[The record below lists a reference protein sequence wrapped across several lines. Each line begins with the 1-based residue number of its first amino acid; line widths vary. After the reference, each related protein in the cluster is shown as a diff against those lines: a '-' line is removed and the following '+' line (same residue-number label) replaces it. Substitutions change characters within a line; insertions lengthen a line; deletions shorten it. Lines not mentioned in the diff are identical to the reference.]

1 MVAVPAAT
9 PVTIPVLPTV
19 AVAVFD
25 ELQLPPVVVL
35 ARVMVA
41 PVHARPGPVMAAG
54 IVYTVTTV
62 VTDVP
67 EIVYMIV
74 AVPADIPVTSPP
86 EVTVATAVL
95 VLLHAPPVGVHDSV
109 VVAPVHTV
117 VVPVIAPIVP
127 LTVTTLVA
135 EQPAADV

>member
-9 PVTIPVLPTV
+9 PVTMPVLPTA

-25 ELQLPPVVVL
+25 ELQLPPVTVL
-35 ARVMVA
+35 ARVIVA

-54 IVYTVTTV
+54 IAYTVTIV

-67 EIVYMIV
+67 DMVYIMV

-86 EVTVATAVL
+86 DVIVATAE
-95 VLLHAPPVGVHDSV
+95 LLLLQEPPVGVHDSV

>member
-1 MVAVPAAT
+1 M
-9 PVTIPVLPTV
+9 
-19 AVAVFD
+19 
-25 ELQLPPVVVL
+25 
-35 ARVMVA
+35 
-41 PVHARPGPVMAAG
+41 
-54 IVYTVTTV
+54 
-62 VTDVP
+62 
-67 EIVYMIV
+67 V

-86 EVTVATAVL
+86 EVMVATAE
-95 VLLHAPPVGVHDSV
+95 LLLLQEPPVGVHDSV